1 MVPAGSGR
9 QTGGMRATTI
19 HAPFD
24 IRSDDVAEPSVLR
37 PTDAVVRVTASCVC
51 GSDLWRYRGES
62 DFTPGARI
70 GHEFVGV
77 VEAVGEAVSTVTV
90 GDFVIT
96 PFTWGDNTCRNC
108 ANGINASCENGGG
121 YGMTD
126 REGMLVD
133 GGQGELV
140 RVPLADGTL
149 VSTPTMPSESQLPDL
164 LALSDAMGTG
174 WHCARGADVEAG
186 DTVAV
191 IGDGAVGLSAVL
203 AARLMGAARIIVM
216 SRHEARQQIATEWG
230 ASDIVEKRGEAGEAT
245 VLQLT
250 DGLGVDAAL
259 ECVGTDAAMQTA
271 IAVTRPAGRVGYV
284 GVPHGIEMPMGTL
297 FSKNLRL
304 GGGVASV
311 RQYLPE
317 LRDRV
322 LAGEI
327 HPGRVFDL
335 QLPLAEVAEGYAAMH
350 ERRSIKTMLLP

>member
-1 MVPAGSGR
+1 
-9 QTGGMRATTI
+9 MRATTI

-24 IRSDDVAEPSVLR
+24 IRSDDVADPSLLR

-62 DFTPGARI
+62 GFTPGDRM

-77 VEAVGEAVSTVTV
+77 VEAAGDAVSTVAV

-108 ANGINASCENGGG
+108 ANGINTSCENGGW
-121 YGMTD
+121 YGSTD
-126 REGMLVD
+126 RNGLPVD

-164 LALSDAMGTG
+164 LALSDVMCTG
-174 WHCARGADVEAG
+174 WHCARAAHVGPG
-186 DTVAV
+186 DSVAV

-203 AARLMGAARIIVM
+203 AARLMGAGRIIVM
-216 SRHEARQQIATEWG
+216 SRHETRQQLAIEWG
-230 ASDIVEKRGEAGEAT
+230 ATEVVEERGEAGEAT

-259 ECVGTDAAMQTA
+259 ECVGTDAAMRAA

-284 GVPHGIEMPMGTL
+284 GVPHGIEMPMSTV
-297 FSKNLRL
+297 FTKNLQI

-327 HPGRVFDL
+327 DPGRVFDL
-335 QLPLAEVAEGYAAMH
+335 QVPLAEVAEGYAAMH
-350 ERRSIKTMLLP
+350 ERRAIKTMLLP

>member
-1 MVPAGSGR
+1 
-9 QTGGMRATTI
+9 MRATTI

-24 IRSDDVAEPSVLR
+24 IRSGDAPEPAVQR

-51 GSDLWRYRGES
+51 GSDLWRYRGEHE
-62 DFTPGARI
+62 FTPDTRI

-77 VEAVGEAVSTVTV
+77 VEALGDAVTTLAV

-96 PFTWGDNTCRNC
+96 PFVWSDNTCRNC
-108 ANGINASCENGGG
+108 RNGINTSCEHGGG
-121 YGMTD
+121 FGMAD
-126 REGMLVD
+126 REGLLVD

-149 VSTPTMPSESQLPDL
+149 VSTPTMPMDEQVPDL
-164 LALSDAMGTG
+164 LALSDVMGTG
-174 WHCARGADVEAG
+174 WHCARGAAVSAG

-203 AARLMGAARIIVM
+203 SARLMGADRIVVM
-216 SRHEARQQIATEWG
+216 SRHEDRQQLATDWG
-230 ASDIVEKRGEAGEAT
+230 ATDVVEERGDEGAAR
-245 VLQLT
+245 VLELT

-271 IAVTRPAGRVGYV
+271 IAVTRPGGRVGYV
-284 GVPHGIEMPMGTL
+284 GVPHGIELPMGTL
-297 FSKNLRL
+297 FSKNIQL

>member
-1 MVPAGSGR
+1 
-9 QTGGMRATTI
+9 MRATTLQ
-19 HAPFD
+19 APYDVRFGE
-24 IRSDDVAEPSVLR
+24 VAEPQVRR

-62 DFTPGARI
+62 DFTAGTRI

-77 VEAVGEAVSTVTV
+77 VEAVGDEVSTLSV
-90 GDFVIT
+90 GDFVIS

-108 ANGINASCENGGG
+108 RNGINTSCENGGWFG
-121 YGMTD
+121 ADD
-126 REGMLVD
+126 REGLLVD

-149 VSTPTMPSESQLPDL
+149 VSTPTMPTDEQVPDL
-164 LALSDAMGTG
+164 LALSDVMGTG
-174 WHCARGADVEAG
+174 WHCARGAGVQQG

-203 AARLMGAARIIVM
+203 AATLLGAARVIVM
-216 SRHEARQQIATEWG
+216 SRHEPRQRLAVEWG
-230 ASDIVEKRGEAGEAT
+230 ATDVVEERGEAGEAR
-245 VLQLT
+245 VLALT

-271 IAVTRPAGRVGYV
+271 VTVTRPAGRVGYV

-297 FSKNLRL
+297 FSKNLQIA
-304 GGGVASV
+304 GGVASV

-335 QLPLAEVAEGYAAMH
+335 TLPLAEVAEGYAAMH
-350 ERRSIKTMLLP
+350 ERRAIKTMLLP

>member
-1 MVPAGSGR
+1 
-9 QTGGMRATTI
+9 MRATTI
-19 HAPFD
+19 QAPFD
-24 IRSDDVAEPSVLR
+24 IRSDDVADPSLLR

-62 DFTPGARI
+62 GFTPGDRI

-77 VEAVGEAVSTVTV
+77 VEAAGDAVSTVAV

-108 ANGINASCENGGG
+108 ANGINTSCENGGW
-121 YGMTD
+121 YGSTD
-126 REGMLVD
+126 RNGLPVD

-164 LALSDAMGTG
+164 LALSDVMCTG
-174 WHCARGADVEAG
+174 WHCARAAHVGPG

-203 AARLMGAARIIVM
+203 ATRLMGAGRIIVM
-216 SRHEARQQIATEWG
+216 SRHETRQQLAIEWG
-230 ASDIVEKRGEAGEAT
+230 ATEVVEERGEAGEAR

-259 ECVGTDAAMQTA
+259 ECVGTDAAMRAA

-284 GVPHGIEMPMGTL
+284 GVPHGIEMPMGTV
-297 FSKNLRL
+297 FTKNLQI

-327 HPGRVFDL
+327 DPGRVFDL
-335 QLPLAEVAEGYAAMH
+335 QVPLAEVAEGYAAMH
-350 ERRSIKTMLLP
+350 ERRAIKTMLLP